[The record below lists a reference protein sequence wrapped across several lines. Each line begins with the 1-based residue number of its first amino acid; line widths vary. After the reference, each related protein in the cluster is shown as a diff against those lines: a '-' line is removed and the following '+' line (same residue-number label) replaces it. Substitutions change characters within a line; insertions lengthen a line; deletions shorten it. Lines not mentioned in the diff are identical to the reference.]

1 MQGPEPTLGID
12 STQVAAL
19 GFLGLLKFG
28 KSLLSIDA
36 SGSAAIHT
44 HVSAPKY
51 LHSVS
56 KE

>member
-12 STQVAAL
+12 SMQVAAL